1 MNHHLYE
8 EWILSDETLSPA
20 ENASVQ
26 EHLAACPECRQL
38 KNRWEAAK
46 LQINREGLAAPAAGF
61 TMRWQNDL
69 PDRINR
75 LETQS
80 ARRFLFIILA
90 CSAAML
96 AGWIVTWLL
105 NSPTANIATSLI
117 KLTANSILVFQGI
130 KFMVFPALRS
140 IPLVYILAGISLAGT
155 TALMLS
161 AVWAG
166 AIWHY
171 VFRKPQNL
179 KLVNEGE
186 NNK

>member
-1 MNHHLYE
+1 MNHHPYE

-38 KNRWEAAK
+38 KTRWEAAK
-46 LQINREGLAAPAAGF
+46 LQINREGLAAPATGF
-61 TMRWQNDL
+61 TMRWQKNL
-69 PDRINR
+69 PDRISQ

-80 ARRFLFIILA
+80 AHRFLFIILA

-96 AGWIVTWLL
+96 AGWVFTWLL
-105 NSPTANIATSLI
+105 NNPTANIATSLI
-117 KLTANSILVFQGI
+117 KLTANAILVFQGI

-140 IPLVYILAGISLAGT
+140 IPLVYILAGISIAGT

-171 VFRKPQNL
+171 VFRKPQSL
-179 KLVNEGE
+179 ELVKEGE
-186 NNK
+186 KNK